1 MRRFIPR
8 SDDARTR
15 VVVMI
20 DSLANPGGGE
30 RLAVENA
37 LRLDPERFEATLC
50 ITRWEDSLTSTEPAA
65 SLLAG
70 LREAGVEVLG
80 LRRSGPLALG
90 AWRPLLRR
98 IREGRVDVLHAHL
111 FGSNVWA
118 AVLGTVGRVPA
129 VVAHEHMWA
138 YGGEGSSRVRPIL
151 DRDLIGRFAD
161 AFIAVS
167 EVGRQRMIEIE
178 RVDPEKIVIVPN
190 GIAGFPPGDGAR
202 VRAELGIDPGAPAV
216 GSVGHLRPEKAF
228 EVLVE
233 AAAELCPDRP
243 DLTVLIAGEG
253 RERAALE
260 ALIEARGLAGRV
272 RLLGARDD
280 VPDLLAAL
288 DVAVCCSDFEGGPL
302 SVMEYME
309 AGLPVVATDVGGL
322 PELVEEG
329 DTGLLVPPRD
339 PTALAAAL
347 NRLLADPGLRGRM
360 GERAREER
368 RRRWDL
374 AVWARRLEALYAE
387 LLARP

>member
-8 SDDARTR
+8 SDGARTR

-20 DSLANPGGGE
+20 DSLANPGGAE

-37 LRLDPERFEATLC
+37 LRLDPARFEAVLC
-50 ITRWEDSLTSTEPAA
+50 VTRWEDSLTRTEPSA
-65 SLLAG
+65 SLLAE
-70 LREAGVEVLG
+70 LHAAGVEVLG
-80 LRRSGPLALG
+80 LRRHGRLSLG
-90 AWRPLLRR
+90 AWRPLVRR

-118 AVLGTVGRVPA
+118 AVLGTLGRVPA

-138 YGGEGSSRVRPIL
+138 YGGGRASRVRPFL

-167 EVGRQRMIEIE
+167 AVGRQRMIEVE

-190 GIAGFPPGDGAR
+190 GIVGFPPGDGAR
-202 VRAELGIDPGAPAV
+202 VRAELGIDPGAPVV
-216 GSVGHLRPEKAF
+216 GSAGHLRPEKAF
-228 EVLVE
+228 EVLIA
-233 AAAELCPDRP
+233 AAAELRPDRP
-243 DLTVLIAGEG
+243 GLVVLIAGEG
-253 RERAALE
+253 RERAGLE
-260 ALIEARGLAGRV
+260 AQIEALDLAGRV

-329 DTGLLVPPRD
+329 ATGLLVPPRD
-339 PTALAAAL
+339 PVALADAL
-347 NRLLADPGLRGRM
+347 GRLLDDPGLRGRM
-360 GERAREER
+360 GGQAREER